1 MDHFNSNDVLLAIPG
16 WVNVYSLLKAIPVE
30 WLLQPRL

>member
-1 MDHFNSNDVLLAIPG
+1 MDHFNSNDVLLVIPG
-16 WVNVYSLLKAIPVE
+16 WVNVHPLLKVIPVE